1 MQLMSKMVFRR
12 FMLRKGVA
20 LLLALIFVVSTVGL
34 YIAFVNVTTD
44 VPITDRQASLVKIS
58 PFPSDKLDNV

>member
-58 PFPSDKLDNV
+58 PFSSDKLDNV